1 MDVILKA
8 NKQPVGPEDAIKYRA
23 AEELNLL
30 DRVLEVG
37 WAGLTTQESGRVGG
51 LISRWRRMGSG
62 PEGWMG

>member
-51 LISRWRRMGSG
+51 LISR
-62 PEGWMG
+62 